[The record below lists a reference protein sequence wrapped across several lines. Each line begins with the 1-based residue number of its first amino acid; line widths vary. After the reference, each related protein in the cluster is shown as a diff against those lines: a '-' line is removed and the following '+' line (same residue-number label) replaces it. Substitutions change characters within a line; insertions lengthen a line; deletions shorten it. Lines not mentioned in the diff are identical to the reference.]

1 MNEEERK
8 EVERAL
14 KIGFYR
20 IFGGDIDKIITII
33 GDTNKNGVFGF
44 IVYIDAEDDP
54 SSILGRSTLSLCR
67 KVDEGYAPWFTNKG
81 ELY

>member
-1 MNEEERK
+1 MTEEERK

-20 IFGGDIDKIITII
+20 IFGGDVDKIVTII
-33 GDTNKNGVFGF
+33 GDMGKNGVFGF
-44 IVYIDAEDDP
+44 IVYNDDNL
-54 SSILGRSTLSLCR
+54 SSITGRSTLELCR
-67 KVDEGYAPWFTNKG
+67 KVDEGYAPWLANKG